1 MFQQKTASTNSIP
14 SKSIKPGKTQV
25 SRILK
30 VQNIVQKIGKK
41 KKQNLKAHTGSD
53 EEVESFHGFT
63 DSEIETASLKSG
75 RSSVFSTSSRSK
87 KQKILVKKPSL
98 VKIQKRPKVDKKKK
112 YKVPAAESD
121 DEIESFT
128 GFTDADIETA
138 SLKSGRSSI
147 FSSSTASSKKS
158 TISSISSSSKKSS
171 LSSKSS
177 GSKKSNA
184 SSISKKIKPSV
195 KTVFNRNGTKMDIR
209 KLKSKISGS
218 KIDKE
223 TSATLKKHLKALYDS
238 IYYWANADNILP
250 IGVFMKLPCKKE
262 YPDYYEVISKPI
274 DMGIIETRIKTGHYK
289 SGLEMVGDCKL
300 MFSNCRM
307 YNEEGSA
314 IYEDANLLEKVLL
327 AKAREIGALGGDR
340 LKNVKKKT
348 VSLQQKVK
356 TLYDTLKDYRDAKG
370 RQLSLIFLKL
380 PSKHEYP
387 DYYDII
393 KRPID
398 LEKIS
403 GKIRNNQYELL
414 EDAVADFTLVFD
426 NAAKY
431 NEPDSVIYKDAQTLS
446 RLCHQTVKHLMD
458 DGDGVPD
465 ARAEVNEILNSI
477 YVAMVTAQDAEER
490 CLADSLLEVAEHD
503 EVGGKK
509 VRVLSLEI
517 IKRRVDRGLY
527 RRLDQ
532 LQVNEQ

>member
-1 MFQQKTASTNSIP
+1 M
-14 SKSIKPGKTQV
+14 

-171 LSSKSS
+171 SSSKSS

-238 IYYWANADNILP
+238 IFYWVNDDNILP
-250 IGVFMKLPCKKE
+250 IGVFMKLPCKKD

-314 IYEDANLLEKVLL
+314 IYEDANILEEVLL
-327 AKAREIGALGGDR
+327 SKAREIGVLVGEYSLNNVQDEHVIVQNENSPPDSDIPEKRMRKPSQKVKENNPSQKTPVLPLGSP
-340 LKNVKKKT
+340 NVKKTPKADSVSVDRSVLKT
-348 VSLQQKVK
+348 EDLQTTAKVK
-356 TLYDTLKDYRDAKG
+356 MYLNRLNVG
-370 RQLSLIFLKL
+370 
-380 PSKHEYP
+380 
-387 DYYDII
+387 
-393 KRPID
+393 
-398 LEKIS
+398 
-403 GKIRNNQYELL
+403 
-414 EDAVADFTLVFD
+414 LVYF
-426 NAAKY
+426 
-431 NEPDSVIYKDAQTLS
+431 
-446 RLCHQTVKHLMD
+446 
-458 DGDGVPD
+458 
-465 ARAEVNEILNSI
+465 
-477 YVAMVTAQDAEER
+477 
-490 CLADSLLEVAEHD
+490 
-503 EVGGKK
+503 
-509 VRVLSLEI
+509 
-517 IKRRVDRGLY
+517 
-527 RRLDQ
+527 
-532 LQVNEQ
+532 

>member
-1 MFQQKTASTNSIP
+1 M
-14 SKSIKPGKTQV
+14 
-25 SRILK
+25 SRVLK

-41 KKQNLKAHTGSD
+41 KKQSLKAHTGSD

-75 RSSVFSTSSRSK
+75 RSSIFSTSSRSK
-87 KQKILVKKPSL
+87 KQKILVKKPSTL
-98 VKIQKRPKVDKKKK
+98 KIQKKKLKVDKKKK
-112 YKVPAAESD
+112 SKVPAAESD

-171 LSSKSS
+171 SSSKSS
-177 GSKKSNA
+177 GSKKSNV
-184 SSISKKIKPSV
+184 SSISKKIKPTV

-238 IYYWANADNILP
+238 IFYWANDDNILP

-307 YNEEGSA
+307 YNEEGSS
-314 IYEDANLLEKVLL
+314 IYEDANILEEVLL
-327 AKAREIGALGGDR
+327 SKAREIGVLDGEYSVKNVQEKHVSVQNENSPPDSDIPEKRMRKPSQKVKENNPTQKTPVLPLGSP
-340 LKNVKKKT
+340 NVKKTPKADSVSVDKSVLKT
-348 VSLQQKVK
+348 EDLQTTAKVK
-356 TLYDTLKDYRDAKG
+356 MYFNRLNVGLTFKCYMSKICIVAALCRR
-370 RQLSLIFLKL
+370 RQLRQR
-380 PSKHEYP
+380 E
-387 DYYDII
+387 
-393 KRPID
+393 
-398 LEKIS
+398 
-403 GKIRNNQYELL
+403 
-414 EDAVADFTLVFD
+414 
-426 NAAKY
+426 
-431 NEPDSVIYKDAQTLS
+431 
-446 RLCHQTVKHLMD
+446 
-458 DGDGVPD
+458 
-465 ARAEVNEILNSI
+465 
-477 YVAMVTAQDAEER
+477 
-490 CLADSLLEVAEHD
+490 
-503 EVGGKK
+503 
-509 VRVLSLEI
+509 
-517 IKRRVDRGLY
+517 
-527 RRLDQ
+527 
-532 LQVNEQ
+532 

>member
-1 MFQQKTASTNSIP
+1 M
-14 SKSIKPGKTQV
+14 
-25 SRILK
+25 SRVLK
-30 VQNIVQKIGKK
+30 VQNIVQKIGNK

-274 DMGIIETRIKTGHYK
+274 DMGIIDTRIKTGHYN

-314 IYEDANLLEKVLL
+314 IYEDANILEEVLL
-327 AKAREIGALGGDR
+327 SKAREIGVLDGEEDR
-340 LKNVKKKT
+340 LKNVHEKH
-348 VSLQQKVK
+348 VSVQNENSPPDSDIPEKRMRKPSQKVK
-356 TLYDTLKDYRDAKG
+356 ENNPSQKTPV
-370 RQLSLIFLKL
+370 L
-380 PSKHEYP
+380 PLGSPNVKKTP
-387 DYYDII
+387 
-393 KRPID
+393 K
-398 LEKIS
+398 
-403 GKIRNNQYELL
+403 
-414 EDAVADFTLVFD
+414 A
-426 NAAKY
+426 
-431 NEPDSVIYKDAQTLS
+431 DSVSVDRSVLKTEDLQT
-446 RLCHQTVKHLMD
+446 TAKVKMYLNT
-458 DGDGVPD
+458 GWTKKKGVLKK
-465 ARAEVNEILNSI
+465 RKS
-477 YVAMVTAQDAEER
+477 AMVG
-490 CLADSLLEVAEHD
+490 VF
-503 EVGGKK
+503 
-509 VRVLSLEI
+509 
-517 IKRRVDRGLY
+517 
-527 RRLDQ
+527 
-532 LQVNEQ
+532 

>member
-1 MFQQKTASTNSIP
+1 M
-14 SKSIKPGKTQV
+14 

-171 LSSKSS
+171 SSSKSS

-307 YNEEGSA
+307 YNEEGSS
-314 IYEDANLLEKVLL
+314 IYEDANILEEVLL
-327 AKAREIGALGGDR
+327 SKAREIGVLVGEYSLNNVQDEHVIVQNENSPPDSDIPEKRMRKPSQKVKENNPSQKTPVLPLGSP
-340 LKNVKKKT
+340 NVKKTPKADSVSVDRSVLKT
-348 VSLQQKVK
+348 EDLQTTAKVK
-356 TLYDTLKDYRDAKG
+356 MYLNRLNVG
-370 RQLSLIFLKL
+370 
-380 PSKHEYP
+380 
-387 DYYDII
+387 
-393 KRPID
+393 
-398 LEKIS
+398 
-403 GKIRNNQYELL
+403 
-414 EDAVADFTLVFD
+414 LVYF
-426 NAAKY
+426 
-431 NEPDSVIYKDAQTLS
+431 
-446 RLCHQTVKHLMD
+446 
-458 DGDGVPD
+458 
-465 ARAEVNEILNSI
+465 
-477 YVAMVTAQDAEER
+477 
-490 CLADSLLEVAEHD
+490 
-503 EVGGKK
+503 
-509 VRVLSLEI
+509 
-517 IKRRVDRGLY
+517 
-527 RRLDQ
+527 
-532 LQVNEQ
+532 